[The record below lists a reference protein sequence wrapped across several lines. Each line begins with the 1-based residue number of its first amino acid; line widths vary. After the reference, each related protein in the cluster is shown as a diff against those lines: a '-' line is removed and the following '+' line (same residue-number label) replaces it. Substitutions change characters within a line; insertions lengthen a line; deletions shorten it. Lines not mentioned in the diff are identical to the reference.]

1 MANFGLEHLS
11 VVDAYEPH
19 WREARTAVDAEDLL
33 QSARALPTLAEAV
46 AQATLVIGTGSL
58 TYRKPEQEVVQLP
71 ELAPRVRRE
80 LASGGQIA
88 LVFGPE
94 KHGLTREDLSW
105 CHILV
110 EIPTSPR
117 QPSMNLAQAVAV
129 SLYELS
135 TRALANPW
143 TNALAAQ
150 PAPTSEPAREPA
162 QETVPESALQSPE
175 LVAPDSPSA
184 DATSGSAT
192 PAAKPASSELD
203 RLANLIEE
211 AMAAARYSPAH
222 MRPANQ
228 HDLRLML
235 RRLQFNTHD
244 LRRALGLFRRILWR
258 IGRQ

>member
-1 MANFGLEHLS
+1 MSFDHQPALDVVLVRPRNPMNIGAAARAMANFGLERLS

-33 QSARALPTLAEAV
+33 QNARALPTLAEAV
-46 AQATLVIGTGSL
+46 AEATLVIGTGSL

-71 ELAPRVRRE
+71 HLAPRVARE
-80 LASGGQIA
+80 LVAGGRIA
-88 LVFGPE
+88 LVFGSE

-129 SLYELS
+129 CLYELS
-135 TRALANPW
+135 TRASQPEPQ
-143 TNALAAQ
+143 ALAASSSSALPQ
-150 PAPTSEPAREPA
+150 QADFPPAPPA
-162 QETVPESALQSPE
+162 LH
-175 LVAPDSPSA
+175 SPSA
-184 DATSGSAT
+184 
-192 PAAKPASSELD
+192 ELD
-203 RLANLIEE
+203 RLASLIEE
-211 AMAAARYSPAH
+211 TMSAARYSPAH

-235 RRLQFNTHD
+235 RRLEFNAHD

-258 IGRQ
+258 IGRP